1 MKEMNTNLMNL
12 TVSKFRAINKA
23 DIKLNGITVVTGEN
37 GCGKTTLS
45 RLLYVTIKT
54 SRNFDEIV
62 RRDLNRRLREILR
75 ALTDLMQDFARIERI
90 SSPDNSKEYSIR
102 RVSYRSLLIKNDDDS
117 DLSQYEEKIYSYIN
131 TIQDGIN
138 DYLSEKTAPNAKRSR
153 QPLIEKRLQ
162 RIQQI
167 LQTLLNDDNPNK
179 GEKGKMDDVFSLLD
193 KLKISIHQSFA
204 AAMRTLESRNNNVFI
219 SELYRHFG
227 DDLKKQFNIIE
238 FGVPITDWE
247 HQKLLMTHGI
257 QDCVYIDTPMA
268 IMSDSYTDN
277 EYWEDLISVLQ
288 APALAFPLDRQ
299 LNLVNK
305 IISGEVSYSSDTI
318 DDDFIYKRNDGAVF
332 NLNDCATGI
341 KSFGILQILLNNG
354 RLNKNTILIID
365 EPEAHLHPQWIVEYA
380 RLIVLLNKQLGVKFF
395 IASHNPDMVS
405 AIKYIAQKEKVADSL
420 NFYLAHKL
428 PNTYSYYYIDLQ
440 RNIDPIFESFNIAL
454 DRINQSG
461 KYEILQGNNPNTSN
475 IYCSSELSMCYS

>member
-1 MKEMNTNLMNL
+1 MNL

-102 RVSYRSLLIKNDDDS
+102 RISYRSLLIKNDDDS

-454 DRINQSG
+454 DRINQYG
-461 KYEILQGNNPNTSN
+461 IDED
-475 IYCSSELSMCYS
+475 E

>member
-1 MKEMNTNLMNL
+1 MKEMNINLMNL

-454 DRINQSG
+454 DRINQYG
-461 KYEILQGNNPNTSN
+461 IDED
-475 IYCSSELSMCYS
+475 E

>member
-247 HQKLLMTHGI
+247 HQKLLMTHGK

-454 DRINQSG
+454 DRINQYG
-461 KYEILQGNNPNTSN
+461 IDED
-475 IYCSSELSMCYS
+475 E

>member
-193 KLKISIHQSFA
+193 KLKISIHQSFV

-454 DRINQSG
+454 DRINQYG
-461 KYEILQGNNPNTSN
+461 IDED
-475 IYCSSELSMCYS
+475 E

>member
-204 AAMRTLESRNNNVFI
+204 AAMCTLESRNNNVFI

-454 DRINQSG
+454 DRINQYG
-461 KYEILQGNNPNTSN
+461 IDED
-475 IYCSSELSMCYS
+475 E

>member
-395 IASHNPDMVS
+395 IASYNPDMVS

-454 DRINQSG
+454 DRINQYG
-461 KYEILQGNNPNTSN
+461 IDED
-475 IYCSSELSMCYS
+475 E

>member
-440 RNIDPIFESFNIAL
+440 RNIDPIFESVNIAL
-454 DRINQSG
+454 DRINQYG
-461 KYEILQGNNPNTSN
+461 IDED
-475 IYCSSELSMCYS
+475 E

>member
-23 DIKLNGITVVTGEN
+23 DIKLSGITVVTGEN

-454 DRINQSG
+454 DRINQYG
-461 KYEILQGNNPNTSN
+461 IDED
-475 IYCSSELSMCYS
+475 E

>member
-268 IMSDSYTDN
+268 IMSDSYTEN

-454 DRINQSG
+454 DRINQYG
-461 KYEILQGNNPNTSN
+461 IDED
-475 IYCSSELSMCYS
+475 E

>member
-117 DLSQYEEKIYSYIN
+117 DFSQYEEKIYSYIN

-193 KLKISIHQSFA
+193 KLKISIHQSFV

-454 DRINQSG
+454 DRINQYG
-461 KYEILQGNNPNTSN
+461 IDED
-475 IYCSSELSMCYS
+475 E

>member
-117 DLSQYEEKIYSYIN
+117 DLSQYEEKIYSYIS

-454 DRINQSG
+454 DRINQYG
-461 KYEILQGNNPNTSN
+461 IDED
-475 IYCSSELSMCYS
+475 E

>member
-162 RIQQI
+162 CIQQI

-193 KLKISIHQSFA
+193 KLKISIHQSFV

-395 IASHNPDMVS
+395 IASHNSDMVS

-454 DRINQSG
+454 DRINQYG
-461 KYEILQGNNPNTSN
+461 IDED
-475 IYCSSELSMCYS
+475 E

>member
-257 QDCVYIDTPMA
+257 QDCVYIDTLMA

-454 DRINQSG
+454 DRINQYG
-461 KYEILQGNNPNTSN
+461 IDED
-475 IYCSSELSMCYS
+475 E

>member
-1 MKEMNTNLMNL
+1 
-12 TVSKFRAINKA
+12 
-23 DIKLNGITVVTGEN
+23 
-37 GCGKTTLS
+37 
-45 RLLYVTIKT
+45 
-54 SRNFDEIV
+54 
-62 RRDLNRRLREILR
+62 
-75 ALTDLMQDFARIERI
+75 
-90 SSPDNSKEYSIR
+90 
-102 RVSYRSLLIKNDDDS
+102 
-117 DLSQYEEKIYSYIN
+117 
-131 TIQDGIN
+131 
-138 DYLSEKTAPNAKRSR
+138 
-153 QPLIEKRLQ
+153 
-162 RIQQI
+162 
-167 LQTLLNDDNPNK
+167 
-179 GEKGKMDDVFSLLD
+179 MDDVFSLLD

-454 DRINQSG
+454 DRINQYG
-461 KYEILQGNNPNTSN
+461 IDED
-475 IYCSSELSMCYS
+475 E

>member
-1 MKEMNTNLMNL
+1 MNL

-405 AIKYIAQKEKVADSL
+405 AIKYIAQKEEVADSL

-454 DRINQSG
+454 DRINQYG
-461 KYEILQGNNPNTSN
+461 IDED
-475 IYCSSELSMCYS
+475 E

>member
-153 QPLIEKRLQ
+153 QPLIENRLQ

-454 DRINQSG
+454 DRINQYG
-461 KYEILQGNNPNTSN
+461 IDED
-475 IYCSSELSMCYS
+475 E

>member
-193 KLKISIHQSFA
+193 KLKIDLIQPQRETAHQSFA

-454 DRINQSG
+454 DRINQYG
-461 KYEILQGNNPNTSN
+461 IDED
-475 IYCSSELSMCYS
+475 E

>member
-131 TIQDGIN
+131 IIQDGIN

-454 DRINQSG
+454 DRINQYG
-461 KYEILQGNNPNTSN
+461 IDED
-475 IYCSSELSMCYS
+475 E

>member
-62 RRDLNRRLREILR
+62 RRNLNRRLREILR

-454 DRINQSG
+454 DRINQYG
-461 KYEILQGNNPNTSN
+461 IDED
-475 IYCSSELSMCYS
+475 E

>member
-1 MKEMNTNLMNL
+1 MNL

-365 EPEAHLHPQWIVEYA
+365 KPEAHLHPQWIVEYA

-454 DRINQSG
+454 DRINQYG
-461 KYEILQGNNPNTSN
+461 IDED
-475 IYCSSELSMCYS
+475 E

>member
-1 MKEMNTNLMNL
+1 MKEMKTNLMNL

-454 DRINQSG
+454 DRINQYG
-461 KYEILQGNNPNTSN
+461 IDED
-475 IYCSSELSMCYS
+475 E

>member
-227 DDLKKQFNIIE
+227 DDLKKQFNVIE

-454 DRINQSG
+454 DRINQYG
-461 KYEILQGNNPNTSN
+461 IDED
-475 IYCSSELSMCYS
+475 E

>member
-257 QDCVYIDTPMA
+257 QDCVYIDTTMA

-454 DRINQSG
+454 DRINQYG
-461 KYEILQGNNPNTSN
+461 IDED
-475 IYCSSELSMCYS
+475 E

>member
-179 GEKGKMDDVFSLLD
+179 GEKGRMDDVFSLLD

-227 DDLKKQFNIIE
+227 DDLKKQFNVIE

-454 DRINQSG
+454 DRINQYG
-461 KYEILQGNNPNTSN
+461 IDED
-475 IYCSSELSMCYS
+475 E

>member
-1 MKEMNTNLMNL
+1 M
-12 TVSKFRAINKA
+12 
-23 DIKLNGITVVTGEN
+23 
-37 GCGKTTLS
+37 
-45 RLLYVTIKT
+45 
-54 SRNFDEIV
+54 
-62 RRDLNRRLREILR
+62 
-75 ALTDLMQDFARIERI
+75 
-90 SSPDNSKEYSIR
+90 
-102 RVSYRSLLIKNDDDS
+102 
-117 DLSQYEEKIYSYIN
+117 
-131 TIQDGIN
+131 
-138 DYLSEKTAPNAKRSR
+138 
-153 QPLIEKRLQ
+153 
-162 RIQQI
+162 
-167 LQTLLNDDNPNK
+167 
-179 GEKGKMDDVFSLLD
+179 
-193 KLKISIHQSFA
+193 
-204 AAMRTLESRNNNVFI
+204 
-219 SELYRHFG
+219 
-227 DDLKKQFNIIE
+227 
-238 FGVPITDWE
+238 
-247 HQKLLMTHGI
+247 
-257 QDCVYIDTPMA
+257 
-268 IMSDSYTDN
+268 
-277 EYWEDLISVLQ
+277 Q

-428 PNTYSYYYIDLQ
+428 PNTYRYYYIDLQ

-454 DRINQSG
+454 DRINQYG
-461 KYEILQGNNPNTSN
+461 IDED
-475 IYCSSELSMCYS
+475 E

>member
-167 LQTLLNDDNPNK
+167 LQALLNDDNPNK

-227 DDLKKQFNIIE
+227 DDLKKQFNVIE

-380 RLIVLLNKQLGVKFF
+380 RMIVLLHKEIGVKFF
-395 IASHNPDMVS
+395 VASHSTDMIS
-405 AIKYIAQKEKVADSL
+405 AIRCIAAKEEVQDKL
-420 NFYLAHKL
+420 NFYLAEDSEGT
-428 PNTYSYYYIDLQ
+428 PYEYTYRDLGLD
-440 RNIDPIFESFNIAL
+440 IDPIFKSFNKSL
-454 DRINQSG
+454 DKIDEYG
-461 KYEILQGNNPNTSN
+461 VCE
-475 IYCSSELSMCYS
+475 

>member
-332 NLNDCATGI
+332 NLNDGATGI

-454 DRINQSG
+454 DRINQYG
-461 KYEILQGNNPNTSN
+461 IDED
-475 IYCSSELSMCYS
+475 E

>member
-138 DYLSEKTAPNAKRSR
+138 DYLSEKTVPNAKRSR

-454 DRINQSG
+454 DRINQYG
-461 KYEILQGNNPNTSN
+461 IDED
-475 IYCSSELSMCYS
+475 E

>member
-45 RLLYVTIKT
+45 RLLYVTNKT

-405 AIKYIAQKEKVADSL
+405 AIKYIAQKEEVADSL

-454 DRINQSG
+454 DRINQYG
-461 KYEILQGNNPNTSN
+461 IDED
-475 IYCSSELSMCYS
+475 E

>member
-1 MKEMNTNLMNL
+1 MNL

-193 KLKISIHQSFA
+193 KLKISIHQSFV

-454 DRINQSG
+454 DRINQYG
-461 KYEILQGNNPNTSN
+461 IDED
-475 IYCSSELSMCYS
+475 E